1 MSRNVLTKTSLAAAA
16 AFLVATSAQAGPLS
30 LQDVPLYL
38 LSRADPNVLLEMSV
52 ETPMGGAAYT
62 DNVGNPTGCT
72 GRRNDVLG
80 DTTADDIGSCY
91 VATAVYL
98 GYFDPKKCYSYSSSR
113 FNPSGAATASHTCTT
128 AWSGNFLNWA
138 TMTAI
143 DMFTW
148 TMTGGNRVVDS
159 TSETV
164 VRRARKQDNNSWFP
178 RKVVNSTINV
188 APNTVTPYSNTTLF
202 IHNTAYGFNV
212 GADFASATSGAG
224 VNFIGN
230 FSVDVKVCDASVG
243 IESNCVAYGSS
254 PLYYKP
260 EGLIQGNASAKRF
273 AVTSYTFDGSQER
286 DGGVLRSNMK
296 YVGPKLPDGSTNPK
310 KEYGTDGLLI
320 NNPDGATGGLNS
332 GVINYVNKFSDPGYK
347 TYDPIGELFY
357 ESLRFFKHL
366 APTPEYSSGLTTAQ
380 CGGFQVLTTWEDPI
394 QYRCQKNF
402 IIAINDANPWLDKKL
417 PGTYFTSLLFGGLA
431 PTYAAVALT
440 ANDYGEPSNPDT
452 SINVR
457 TLTNRVGELEGLN
470 GQLWS
475 STGTWTSG
483 TVSGTKDSV
492 GGGFGTFDNSCSDK
506 TVAALGEVMGTCPS
520 PSKQNSY
527 YVAGLAYYANTNDLR
542 SDLANDRGI
551 QNVASFVIDTQEFST
566 NPLDGPRNMLWLAGK
581 YGGFVDANND
591 GIPQTA
597 EWDSDSDGV
606 PDNYVLATKPQ
617 NLVNGLSRAF
627 DFIDSQTSSASS
639 ASVNAGSISSSTR
652 VYQALF
658 NSSDWTGQ
666 LLAKPVL
673 TDGSGG
679 LGTLQWDAETLVP
692 AAASRVIITHNADT
706 DAGVAFKWTKIGAI
720 RQGQLDF
727 DGLGSNRL
735 SYLRGAPDNER
746 PAGPFRKRAKK
757 LGDIIN
763 SEPVF
768 VGKPPFLYTDSSY
781 TSFRD
786 DNASRTQMVY
796 VGANDGMLHAFN
808 ASTGVEAFAFI
819 PGAVFRNL
827 RELSKPNYSH
837 QYYVDGSPTMGD
849 VYYGGKWH
857 TVLVG
862 GLNKGGQGIYA
873 LDITDPTKFSESV
886 SDASGLYR
894 WEFTDTDDPDLGY
907 TFSRPAIVKMANGK
921 WAAVF
926 GNGYNNTFDDTAT
939 GGQKSST
946 GQAALYIIDIQT
958 GDRIAKI
965 DTNVGTANDPLALS
979 RPNGLATPAAVDL
992 NGDGVIDYIYGGD
1005 LFGNLWKFDVRD
1017 ADPAN
1022 WNVAH
1027 SAPFFSAVDKD
1038 GKAQPITTRP
1048 EVGRGPNGRGMV
1060 ILFGTGKFLEAAD
1073 KDVSLLTTQSFYG
1086 VYDANA
1092 STTTVISGRS
1102 ELTQQEITYE
1112 AAATFASKTF
1122 PVRVTTQKAV
1132 ANRGWYMD
1140 LLSAA
1145 PGVPPPAGFKGEMQV
1160 SDPILRNGRI
1170 MFTTLIPT
1178 PDPCAFGGK
1187 SWLMELDAVTGGR
1200 LNYAPLDL
1208 NNDSLFDTKDYVTLP
1223 DGTKM
1228 AVSGMQSD
1236 VGITAKP
1243 GILSGSNADYL
1254 YMSGS
1259 GSQTVGENN
1268 NMQVQRA
1275 NPGPGDVGR
1284 QSWRQ
1289 MR

>member
-1 MSRNVLTKTSLAAAA
+1 MSRNVLTKASLAGAAA
-16 AFLVATSAQAGPLS
+16 CLVAASAQAGPLS

-62 DNVGNPTGCT
+62 DNVANPAGCA

-80 DTTADDIGSCY
+80 DTSADDIGSCY
-91 VATAVYL
+91 FPATVYL

-113 FNPSGAATASHTCTT
+113 FNPTAAAAADHSCSG

-138 TMTAI
+138 SMTAI

-148 TMTGGNRVVDS
+148 TMTGGNRVTDT
-159 TSETV
+159 TSATV
-164 VRRARKQDNNSWFP
+164 IRRARKHDNNSWFP

-188 APNTVTPYSNTTLF
+188 APSTVTPYSNTTLY
-202 IHNTAYGFNV
+202 IDNTAYAFKV
-212 GADFASATSGAG
+212 GADFASATSGSGA
-224 VNFIGN
+224 NYIGTFN
-230 FSVDVKVCDASVG
+230 VDVKVCDASAG
-243 IESNCVAYGSS
+243 IESNCVAYGS

-260 EGLIQGNASAKRF
+260 EGLIQGNSAAKRF
-273 AVTSYTFDGSQER
+273 AVTSYTFDNAQER
-286 DGGVLRSNMK
+286 DGGVVRSNMK
-296 YVGPKLPDGSTNPK
+296 YVGPKLPDGTSNPK

-320 NNPDGATGGLNS
+320 DNPDAATGGLNS

-380 CGGFQVLTTWEDPI
+380 CGGFQVLNTWEDPI

-417 PGTYFTSLLFGGLA
+417 PGTFFTSSTFGGLA
-431 PTYAAVALT
+431 PTYASVTLT
-440 ANDYGEPSNPDT
+440 AGDYGEPSNPDS

-457 TLTNRVGELEGLN
+457 SLTNRVGELEGLN
-470 GQLWS
+470 GTLWS
-475 STGTWTSG
+475 STGTWSSG
-483 TVSGTKDSV
+483 TASGTKDSV
-492 GGGFGTFDNSCSDK
+492 GGGLGTFDNSCSDK
-506 TVAALGEVMGTCPS
+506 TVSALGEVMGTCPS

-527 YVAGLAYYANTNDLR
+527 YVAGLAYYANTTDLR
-542 SDLANDRGI
+542 SDLDNDRGI

-566 NPLDGPRNMLWLAGK
+566 NPLDGPKNMLWLAGK

-591 GIPQTA
+591 GIPQPS
-597 EWDSDSDGV
+597 EWDEDGNGV

-627 DFIDSQTSSASS
+627 DFIDSQTASASS

-673 TDGSGG
+673 TDGSGA
-679 LGTLQWDAETLVP
+679 LGTIQWDAETLVP
-692 AAASRVIITHNADT
+692 AAGSRVIITRNADT
-706 DAGVAFKWTKIGAI
+706 GGGVAFKWTKIGAI
-720 RQGQLDF
+720 RQGQLNA
-727 DGLGSNRL
+727 DGLGTQRL
-735 SYLRGAPDNER
+735 DYLRGGTANER

-768 VGKPPFLYTDSSY
+768 VGKPPFLYPSASY
-781 TSFRD
+781 TTFRN
-786 DNASRTQMVY
+786 DNAARDQMVY

-808 ASTGVEAFAFI
+808 ATTGVEAFAFI

-827 RELSKPNYSH
+827 PALSKPNYSH
-837 QYYVDGSPTMGD
+837 QFYVDGSPTMGD
-849 VYYGGKWH
+849 VFYGSAWH
-857 TVLVG
+857 TLLVG

-873 LDITDPTKFSESV
+873 LDITDPTHFSESNA
-886 SDASGLYR
+886 DAAGLYR
-894 WEFTDTDDPDLGY
+894 WEFTDADDADLGY
-907 TFSRPAIVKMANGK
+907 TFSRPAIVKVHNGK

-926 GNGYNNTFDDTAT
+926 GNGYNNTYDDTAA

-946 GQAALYIIDIQT
+946 GQAALYVVDIETGTII
-958 GDRIAKI
+958 RKI
-965 DTNVGTANDPLALS
+965 DTNVGTASDPLGQS

-992 NGDGVIDYIYGGD
+992 DGDGVIDFIYAGD
-1005 LFGNLWKFDVRD
+1005 LFGHLWKFDVND
-1017 ADPAN
+1017 TNPAN
-1022 WNVAH
+1022 WSIAH
-1027 SAPFFSAVDKD
+1027 GAPFFSAVDAS

-1048 EVGRGPNGRGMV
+1048 EVGRGPNGRGMM
-1060 ILFGTGKFLEAAD
+1060 ILFGTGKFLEAND
-1073 KDVSLLTTQSFYG
+1073 KDVSLLSTQSFYG
-1086 VYDANA
+1086 VIDANTA
-1092 STTTVISGRS
+1092 STTVISGRS
-1102 ELTQQEITYE
+1102 ELTQQQITYE
-1112 AAATFASKTF
+1112 AKVTFGSNQY
-1122 PVRVTTQKAV
+1122 PVRVTTQNAV
-1132 ANRGWYMD
+1132 TNRGWYLD
-1140 LLSAA
+1140 LLSGS
-1145 PGVPPPAGFKGEMQV
+1145 PGVPPPSGFKGEMQV

-1170 MFTTLIPT
+1170 VFTTLIPT
-1178 PDPCAFGGK
+1178 PDPYAFGGT
-1187 SWLMELDAVTGGR
+1187 SWLMELDALSGGR
-1200 LNYAPLDL
+1200 LNYTPLDL
-1208 NNDSLFDTKDYVTLP
+1208 NDDRQFDALDYVTLA
-1223 DGTKM
+1223 DGTKVP
-1228 AVSGMQSD
+1228 VSGMQSD

-1243 GILSGSNADYL
+1243 GVLSGGNAEFK
-1254 YMSGS
+1254 YMSGTKS
-1259 GSQTVGENN
+1259 RSLAATE
-1268 NMQVQRA
+1268 NMQVLRE